1 MASVD
6 SVARILALAADGS
19 SGGGTGGTSNY
30 NDLANKPRING
41 VELTGNKTLED
52 LGIESG
58 ITETELNAAI
68 ATEASTREAQDA
80 ALQTAINGKLSA
92 SNIHAGENITINTDG
107 SDVTINADLSD
118 VESDLKDYTDT
129 AIGNLDFATED
140 YVTGQISLLNIQN
153 GTNARDVR
161 QDGATASGGSSAAFN
176 AAVASGSNSFA
187 TGLVSTASGVATI
200 AMGTMSVASGE
211 QSVAIGVG
219 AEASG
224 YRSIALGNSIEAT
237 GTNETVLGSY
247 NIVSSDSSN
256 VLVVGNGQTEAAR
269 SNAFTLGFDGNAW
282 FQGDVRVGGSD
293 YSSGSELI
301 TKDAV
306 SLSTSGDIIS
316 LIVSGETIG
325 EIPAPSIQFNGAEA
339 FVAKEV
345 KTFYEE
351 TSKVPETVN
360 GVAFGSDVSGGNL
373 SYFTE
378 ENGPYLVLTNRD
390 ILDPSNVLGGNVII
404 LKDIVSSDLPSVELL
419 TIQVDGTTVGTYD
432 GSEATTINIEA
443 ATKEYVQELIT
454 TINGATFEVVTELPT
469 TDIKTNVIYL
479 VPAQSSGVVG
489 NIYNEYIYIE
499 NAWELIGST
508 SVTVDLEN
516 YLAKDNVSSYEPTG
530 DYNPATKK
538 YVDDAIAECKD
549 YVLEA
554 IKQATIDGDWWMQ
567 S

>member
-41 VELTGNKTLED
+41 VELTGNKTLEE

-58 ITETELNAAI
+58 ITEAELNAAI
-68 ATEASTREAQDA
+68 ATEASARETQDA
-80 ALQTAINGKLSA
+80 ALQTAINGKLGA
-92 SNIHAGENITINTDG
+92 SNVHAGDNVSIETSGSDIIIHAEQTQ
-107 SDVTINADLSD
+107 
-118 VESDLKDYTDT
+118 VE
-129 AIGNLDFATED
+129 
-140 YVTGQISLLNIQN
+140 
-153 GTNARDVR
+153 
-161 QDGATASGGSSAAFN
+161 
-176 AAVASGSNSFA
+176 
-187 TGLVSTASGVATI
+187 
-200 AMGTMSVASGE
+200 
-211 QSVAIGVG
+211 
-219 AEASG
+219 
-224 YRSIALGNSIEAT
+224 
-237 GTNETVLGSY
+237 
-247 NIVSSDSSN
+247 
-256 VLVVGNGQTEAAR
+256 
-269 SNAFTLGFDGNAW
+269 
-282 FQGDVRVGGSD
+282 
-293 YSSGSELI
+293 
-301 TKDAV
+301 
-306 SLSTSGDIIS
+306 LSTSGDIIS

-378 ENGPYLVLTNRD
+378 DNGPYLVLTNRD
-390 ILDPSNVLGGNVII
+390 ILNPSNELGGNVII
-404 LKDIVSSDLPSVELL
+404 LKDIISSDLPSIELL

-443 ATKEYVQELIT
+443 ATKEYVQELIA
-454 TINGATFEVVTELPT
+454 TINGATFEIVNELPT

-479 VPAQSSGVVG
+479 VPAQGSGVVG

-516 YLAKDNVSSYEPTG
+516 YLAKDNVTSYEPTG
-530 DYNPATKK
+530 NYNPATKK
-538 YVDDAIAECKD
+538 YVDDAIAECKE
-549 YVLEA
+549 YVLET

-567 S
+567 I